1 MLDLPNSFLAWVQV
15 VAIPAGVL
23 INSVIAYI
31 AVRSVLPKQQ
41 RLAAYL
47 VNKTEQTEGTL
58 GQTRTIST
66 TNIWSIGIKNLG
78 PNDVVDVRIPDTP
91 DESRWWKSFPNVFY
105 PFRQTPAQLSEW
117 EASYIPVDG
126 EALILLDLGYR
137 GTDAQKELV
146 LSNDPVIENLKVEYK
161 TLEGRTKRASLRV
174 SYSSLRA
181 FIRSLYG
188 LEAAE

>member
-1 MLDLPNSFLAWVQV
+1 MLDLPNSLLGWVQV
-15 VAIPAGVL
+15 VAIPVGVL

-47 VNKTEQTEGTL
+47 VHETEQTERPL

-78 PNDVVDVRIPDTP
+78 PNDVVDVKIPDIP
-91 DESRWWKSFPNVFY
+91 NESRWWKSFPNILY
-105 PFRQTPAQLSEW
+105 PFRRTSAQLSEW

-126 EALILLDLGYR
+126 EALILLDFGYR
-137 GTDAQKELV
+137 GTDAQKRLI
-146 LSNDPVIENLKVEYK
+146 LSNDPLIENLKVEYK
-161 TLEGRTKRASLRV
+161 TLEGRTKRASLSV
-174 SYSSLRA
+174 SYSTLRA

-188 LEAAE
+188 LEATE